1 MARTGKIARLPLA
14 IRDELNT
21 RLRDNESGQTI
32 LEWVNGLEVTR
43 ELMKR
48 SFGGEPISDANLS
61 FWRQPGGGY
70 EEWLHD
76 ELKVHK
82 LEKLSELSYRLAK
95 ASGGNMSAGVL
106 AIAVGKL
113 HEALEAG
120 CDVEV
125 DEETGKETMSGV
137 PVDKLAAAIAK
148 IRGMELEERKLEN
161 EDKKLAL
168 KEVEV
173 ALKGEALT
181 LENRKFNHLLVKS
194 FIEWMADERAKE
206 LANSDMPSDAKLEAL
221 GKHLFGEAW

>member
-1 MARTGKIARLPLA
+1 MARTGKIARLPLT

-43 ELMKR
+43 DLMKR
-48 SFGGEPISDANLS
+48 SFAGEPISDANLS

-120 CDVEV
+120 CEVEV

-137 PVDKLAAAIAK
+137 PVDKLAAAISK
-148 IRGMELEERKLEN
+148 IRGMELEEQKLEV
-161 EDKKLAL
+161 KKL
-168 KEVEV
+168 EV
-173 ALKGEALT
+173 AQKGEALT

-194 FIEWMADERAKE
+194 FIDWQADERAKE